1 MASANEGAVV
11 SQADLTALAE
21 RLSQVERYLHV
32 DEKRL
37 RPSLRAGAPSPAFG
51 ITPTQPAPLWRSS
64 PAAGKT

>member
-21 RLSQVERYLHV
+21 HLSQVEQYLHV

-37 RPSLRAGAPSPAFG
+37 RGRA
-51 ITPTQPAPLWRSS
+51 
-64 PAAGKT
+64 